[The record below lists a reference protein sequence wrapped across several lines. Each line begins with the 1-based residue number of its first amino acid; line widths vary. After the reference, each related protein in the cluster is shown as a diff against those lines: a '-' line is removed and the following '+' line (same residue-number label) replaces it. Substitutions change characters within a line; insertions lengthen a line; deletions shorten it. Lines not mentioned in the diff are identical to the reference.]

1 MSLWTS
7 AEMAA
12 AHDNATN
19 EKAIIAFMNHLVCL
33 PTCQLSLPMAQFGGN
48 CTFRAIIY
56 AGPMLAKLKT
66 FSLVGIDAL
75 PVEVEVDVSPS
86 GLPKMILVGLPEQ
99 AVKESTHR
107 VERAIV
113 NSGFQRP
120 QNRVVINLAPAD
132 LPKEAASFDL
142 PIALGILAGSGQ
154 ITAERLKQYAVVGEL
169 ALDGN
174 TRPTKGAL
182 SMAMAAAKLGD
193 CPNFRNL
200 GDCPNFR
207 PTKMGLSPLGLA
219 GMLVPADSAA
229 EAAVVEG
236 IEIIPISSL
245 AQAVAFLSG
254 EIEIDPCPSRLE
266 DLFRTYSTYDSD
278 FADVRGQEMAK
289 RALTVAA
296 AGGHNL
302 LMIGPPG
309 SGKTMLAKRM
319 PTILPDL
326 VPGESIE
333 TTRIYS
339 AVGRLQPGQPL
350 LAVRPFRSPHHT
362 ISNAGLVGGGSTP
375 TPGEISLAHNGVLF
389 LDELPEFNRQTLEV
403 LRQPLEDGTVT
414 ISRALSSTT
423 FPANF
428 MLIAALNPCPCGYRG
443 DSRRSCHCTP
453 PQIERYMSKISG
465 PLLDRIDIHI
475 EVPSVAFK
483 DLSGGTPG
491 TSSATIRAQ
500 VIVARQMQAAR
511 FDGGAIRYN
520 ADMSHRQTRQFCKL
534 DDESLNLLKSSM
546 TELGL
551 SARAHDKILR
561 TARTIAD
568 LDQSENI
575 KPMHLNEAI
584 NYRMLDRQF
593 WT

>member
-1 MSLWTS
+1 
-7 AEMAA
+7 
-12 AHDNATN
+12 
-19 EKAIIAFMNHLVCL
+19 
-33 PTCQLSLPMAQFGGN
+33 
-48 CTFRAIIY
+48 
-56 AGPMLAKLKT
+56 MLAKLKT
-66 FSLVGIDAL
+66 FSLLGIDAL
-75 PVEVEVDVSPS
+75 PVEVEVDVSPA
-86 GLPKMILVGLPEQ
+86 GLPKTVLVGLPEA

-107 VERAIV
+107 VERAMV
-113 NSGFQRP
+113 NSGFVRP

-132 LPKEAASFDL
+132 LPKDAASFDL

-154 ITAERLKQYAVVGEL
+154 IASERLGQYAVVGEL
-169 ALDGN
+169 ALDGT

-182 SMAMAAAKLGD
+182 SMAMAAAEQA
-193 CPNFRNL
+193 
-200 GDCPNFR
+200 
-207 PTKMGLSPLGLA
+207 GLR
-219 GMLVPADSAA
+219 GMLVPGDSAA

-236 IEIIPISSL
+236 VEVIGVASL
-245 AQAVAFLSG
+245 AQAVGFLTG
-254 EIEIDPCPSRLE
+254 QIDIEPTPSRLDE
-266 DLFRTYSTYDSD
+266 LFRELSSYEVD
-278 FADVRGQEMAK
+278 FSDVRGQEMAK

-302 LMIGPPG
+302 LMVGPPG
-309 SGKTMLAKRM
+309 SGKTMLAKRV

-339 AVGRLQPGQPL
+339 AVGRLKPGQPL
-350 LAVRPFRSPHHT
+350 LATRPYRSPHHT
-362 ISNAGLVGGGSTP
+362 ISNAGLVGGGSIP
-375 TPGEISLAHNGVLF
+375 GPGEISLAHNGVLF

-423 FPANF
+423 FPASF
-428 MLIAALNPCPCGYRG
+428 MLIVALNPCPCGYRG
-443 DSRRSCHCTP
+443 DSRRGCHCTP

-475 EVPSVAFK
+475 EVPAVPFRE
-483 DLSGGTPG
+483 LSAGASG
-491 TSSATIRAQ
+491 TSSAAMREQVMKARA
-500 VIVARQMQAAR
+500 IQAAR
-511 FDGGAIRYN
+511 FAGTRTRHN
-520 ADMSHRQTRQFCKL
+520 ADMTHRQTRQFCPL
-534 DDESLNLLKSSM
+534 DQEGSNLLKSAM

-568 LDQSENI
+568 LEGSERI
-575 KPMHLNEAI
+575 DPMHLNEAV
-584 NYRMLDRQF
+584 NYRMLDRDF